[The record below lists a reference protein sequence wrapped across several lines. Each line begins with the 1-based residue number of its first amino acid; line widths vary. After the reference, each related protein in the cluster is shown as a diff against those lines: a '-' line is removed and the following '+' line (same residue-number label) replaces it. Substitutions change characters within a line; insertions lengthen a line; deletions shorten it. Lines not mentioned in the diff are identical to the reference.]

1 MSLYILQRRGKH
13 PMGSNLAFDTHEF
26 VENLTKAKMPKQQA
40 EVLAKHYANLLTD
53 RLATKDDISLLK
65 QDLKHLEERLS
76 NKMAL
81 ELKELEERVASKED
95 LKNLKQ
101 DLEERLS
108 NKITITV
115 LASQIVTIGII
126 SGVIALFN

>member
-1 MSLYILQRRGKH
+1 
-13 PMGSNLAFDTHEF
+13 MGSNLAFDTHEF
-26 VENLTKAKMPKQQA
+26 VENLTKAKMSKQQA

-65 QDLKHLEERLS
+65 QDILL
-76 NKMAL
+76 
-81 ELKELEERVASKED
+81 
-95 LKNLKQ
+95 LKQ
-101 DLEERLS
+101 DLEHLKQDLKNLREESKQDLKHLEDRLS

-115 LASQIVTIGII
+115 LASQVATIAII